1 MYLANLTRNPAI
13 ASPVQPGCSA
23 ILAVF
28 MLVGVFGLT
37 YVRVKFAQGIVQIS
51 ILG

>member
-1 MYLANLTRNPAI
+1 MYLGNLARDPSNP
-13 ASPVQPGCSA
+13 SPVQPACSA

-37 YVRVKFAQGIVQIS
+37 YVRVKFAQGK
-51 ILG
+51 LYTKHLN